1 MKQRYNYRI
10 YPNKEQTRS
19 LEQMTGNCRWL
30 WNYMLGLNI
39 KEYETSNKFIFAHDM
54 ITRLPDLKT
63 IHAWLKLSYSQSLQS
78 TCRDLDLALRASFK
92 KIRGFPK
99 FKSKRDINSVSF
111 PQHIK
116 VIGKKLRVPKVG
128 DIRIKLHRELPEFK
142 TVTIK
147 KNKIGHW
154 YASFVVE
161 VTELPII
168 DINTITCDKVVGL
181 DMNAHSVDLS
191 DGTSF
196 KSPRPNIKFK
206 KKTRYIQRKISR
218 AQKTSRNREKLI
230 YWFNKIEIKKTNI
243 RRNFTHQVSRKI
255 ANSYDLIAMETLDIR
270 SMKQHRRTAIAVQDN
285 QWSTLFNFIEY
296 KVKLLGKHTSRINQY
311 LPSTKTCSRC
321 GDKQDIS
328 INTRIYDCKSC
339 GSNIPRDL
347 NSAINIRN
355 WGYESLTGMKYQSM
369 SGQELSVSESYC
381 DSYEPM
387 DVIEARLSSDISDT
401 SIHMKWEAACSLDGR

>member
-1 MKQRYNYRI
+1 
-10 YPNKEQTRS
+10 
-19 LEQMTGNCRWL
+19 
-30 WNYMLGLNI
+30 MLGLNI
-39 KEYETSNKFIFAHDM
+39 KDYKDNKKFIFANDM
-54 ITRLPDLKT
+54 MLKLPELKT
-63 IHAWLKLSYSQSLQS
+63 THDWLKLSYSQSLQS

-92 KIRGFPK
+92 KMRGFPK

-128 DIRIKLHRELPEFK
+128 DIRIKLHRSLPEFK

-161 VTELPII
+161 VNELSAI
-168 DINTITCDKVVGL
+168 DIKSTTSNKIIGL

-191 DGTSF
+191 DGTAF
-196 KSPRPNIKFK
+196 KSPRPNIRFK
-206 KKTRYIQRKISR
+206 KKTRHIQRKISR
-218 AQKTSRNREKLI
+218 AQKSSRNRQKLI
-230 YWFNKIEIKKTNI
+230 YQLNKIEIKKTNI
-243 RRNFTHQVSRKI
+243 RRNFIHQISRKI
-255 ANSYDLIAMETLDIR
+255 ANSYDLISMETLDIK
-270 SMKQHRRTAIAVQDN
+270 SMKKHHWTAIAVQDN
-285 QWSTLFNFIEY
+285 QWSQLFNFIEY
-296 KVKLLGKHTSRINQY
+296 KARLLGKHAVRINQY

-401 SIHMKWEAACSLDGR
+401 SIHMKWEAA